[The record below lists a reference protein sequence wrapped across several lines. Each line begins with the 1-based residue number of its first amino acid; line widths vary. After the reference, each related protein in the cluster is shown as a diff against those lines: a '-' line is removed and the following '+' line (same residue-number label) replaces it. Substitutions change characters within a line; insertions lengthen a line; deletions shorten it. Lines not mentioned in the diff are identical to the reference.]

1 MLNNTPTLKDLI
13 DDLLSAGLLV
23 GVCTLIILY
32 PEPSSRRTEIDAS
45 SATMKHSATRPTTI
59 YDTSAKPIAAPKPA
73 TFVKAQ

>member
-32 PEPSSRRTEIDAS
+32 PEPSSRRTEIGAS
-45 SATMKHSATRPTTI
+45 SATMEHPATI